1 MKTYDKLSKLTF
13 LKKYS
18 FKFLFIAF
26 IGIHIPLIG
35 LIIYLAFGGNEVLSP
50 MSVFISVL
58 VFTLVAAGS
67 TLFILNKLLEPIILA
82 KESLNEYILN
92 KKVPQLPINYTDE
105 VGILLKEI
113 QFSVQTLDD
122 LLNEKQDMIGLMSHD
137 LKNPLAAVMN
147 YTELI
152 PSADTEE
159 KRVKLKE
166 KISEAAQVQKGI
178 INAVLELLERGEIII
193 NTSMMTEVDLGKLF
207 VEINKYFEQN
217 LEQKNLTL
225 TIDTNNT
232 SVVAREDLIRQTF
245 TNLVSNAIKF
255 TPDGGNISVT
265 ASSNNKES
273 VISISDNGIGFA
285 PNKSRAIF
293 ERFTKEKRKGTQG
306 ENTTGLG
313 LYLCEKIVTKHSGTI
328 TAASEGEG
336 QGSLFVVKLPK
347 LMN

>member
-1 MKTYDKLSKLTF
+1 MKTYDKLSKITF

-35 LIIYLAFGGNEVLSP
+35 LIFYLAFGGNEVMSP

-58 VFTLVAAGS
+58 IFTLIAAGS

-82 KESLNEYILN
+82 KESLSEYIHD

-113 QFSVQTLDD
+113 QFSILTLDD
-122 LLNEKQDMIGLMSHD
+122 LVNEKQDMIGLMSHD

-147 YTELI
+147 YSELI
-152 PSADTEE
+152 PAADTEE
-159 KRVKLKE
+159 KRIKLKE
-166 KISEAAQVQKGI
+166 KISEAALVQKGI
-178 INAVLELLERGEIII
+178 INAVLDLLERGEIVI
-193 NTSMMTEVDLGKLF
+193 TKSMMKQIDLGKLF
-207 VEINKYFEQN
+207 HEVKKNFDQV
-217 LEQKNLTL
+217 LEKKNITL
-225 TIDTNNT
+225 TIDTNDANAM
-232 SVVAREDLIRQTF
+232 AREDLLKQVF

-255 TPDGGNISVT
+255 TPVGGSINVK
-265 ASSNNKES
+265 ANNENNNS
-273 VISISDNGIGFA
+273 IVSISDNGVGFA
-285 PNKSRAIF
+285 PNKSRSIF

-306 ENTTGLG
+306 ESTTGLG
-313 LYLCEKIVTKHSGTI
+313 LYLCEKIVTRHSGTI

-336 QGSLFVVKLPK
+336 QGSTFVVSLPS
-347 LMN
+347 

>member
-35 LIIYLAFGGNEVLSP
+35 LILFLAFGGNEVLSP

-67 TLFILNKLLEPIILA
+67 TLFILNKLLAPIILA
-82 KESLNEYILN
+82 KESLTDYILN
-92 KKVPQLPINYTDE
+92 KKVPQLPTNYTDE

-113 QFSVQTLDD
+113 QFSVQTLDE
-122 LLNEKQDMIGLMSHD
+122 LVNEKQDMIGLMSHD

-147 YTELI
+147 YSELI
-152 PSADTEE
+152 PAADTEE
-159 KRVKLKE
+159 KRIMLKQ
-166 KISEAAQVQKGI
+166 KINEATLVQKEI
-178 INAVLELLERGEIII
+178 INAVLDLLERGEIVI
-193 NTSMMTEVDLGKLF
+193 NKSMMKQVDLGKIF
-207 VEINKYFEQN
+207 TEVKKHFEPE

-225 TIDTNNT
+225 SLETNNT
-232 SVVAREDLIRQTF
+232 KTMAKEDLLKQVF

-255 TPDGGNISVT
+255 TPDGGTINVN
-265 ASSNNKES
+265 AKNEMNN
-273 VISISDNGIGFA
+273 SIVSITDNGIGFA

-293 ERFTKEKRKGTQG
+293 ERFTKERRKGTAG
-306 ENTTGLG
+306 ESTTGLG
-313 LYLCEKIVTKHSGTI
+313 LYLCDKIVTRHSGTI
-328 TAASEGEG
+328 TAVSEGEG
-336 QGSLFVVKLPK
+336 QGSTFVVSLP
-347 LMN
+347 N